1 MKDGDPVAIEG
12 ECFFEDRCLS
22 FGIEFHL
29 RRHEVHCIQDD
40 FDGSGVNIPEEAV
53 HHFRGV
59 ERMIKDALHT
69 DDNAELFR
77 SADDLFERFQH
88 GLITFLSPGEGS
100 YLEIC
105 REPPG
110 LRADHVRSDPF
121 CVTKM
126 LDKAG
131 NSRFAGFLIG
141 VRGIDIAAEDC
152 DMDVPLPELA
162 ADVAGKTGT
171 VVTGTE
177 IIVRDGFPE
186 GELNVPDVVRPDC
199 VEDFRERELRAQVVC
214 AHAVLNHMSLL

>member
-1 MKDGDPVAIEG
+1 
-12 ECFFEDRCLS
+12 
-22 FGIEFHL
+22 
-29 RRHEVHCIQDD
+29 
-40 FDGSGVNIPEEAV
+40 
-53 HHFRGV
+53 
-59 ERMIKDALHT
+59 
-69 DDNAELFR
+69 
-77 SADDLFERFQH
+77 
-88 GLITFLSPGEGS
+88 
-100 YLEIC
+100 
-105 REPPG
+105 
-110 LRADHVRSDPF
+110 
-121 CVTKM
+121 M

-152 DMDVPLPELA
+152 DMDVPFLKLA

-186 GELNVPDVVRPDC
+186 GELNVPDVVRPDR